1 MSDFLVLIV
10 ILAFMYWGLT
20 RPYVSFAGYVWVDTF
35 VPQKLVFGFL
45 GNQPISMTMALLC
58 LSSLIFGA
66 NKLKLAR
73 DATPVFLLISFA
85 IWITVTTEFALVQY
99 VAWDKWSE
107 TLKTLMMA
115 FFLIFAI
122 NNRKQLEMVLL
133 IILFSLSFFMVSAGL
148 KTLTGG
154 GGYGRTLIIGL
165 GNSGLGEGSTLAG
178 FAVLTI
184 PLIIFFKSHI
194 TFIPY
199 LINKNLVWYGAILL
213 CVATV
218 IGTSAR
224 TGLITLFAY
233 LSLALFN
240 KKYFFKG
247 VLSLL
252 TFMVFFIL
260 FAPSSWL
267 DRMNTLQ
274 SLEGESSAMSR
285 VAVWL
290 WTLDLAAQ
298 RPFLGGGFESY
309 MAGDGNLAQYV
320 EGLKFGMK
328 APHSIY
334 FEVLGEHGYVG
345 LALYLGLIFWTFMRN
360 RAIAKH
366 RDSGEWSMNL
376 ASEMNRMIIV
386 FCVGGVFIGIAYMP
400 LFFHLVALTAV
411 HSKILK
417 MQK

>member
-1 MSDFLVLIV
+1 MSDFLVLFV
-10 ILAFMYWGLT
+10 MLAFTYWGVT

-58 LSSLIFGA
+58 LFSLVLGV

-85 IWITVTTEFALVQY
+85 VWITVTTEYALVQY
-99 VAWDKWSE
+99 AAWDKWNE

-122 NNRKQLEMVLL
+122 NTKKQLEMVLL
-133 IILFSLSFFMVSAGL
+133 VILFSLSFFMITAGL

-165 GNSGLGEGSTLAG
+165 GNNGLGESSTLAG

-194 TFIPY
+194 TFIPH
-199 LINKNLVWYGAILL
+199 LINKNLVWYSAILL
-213 CVATV
+213 CIATV

-224 TGLITLFAY
+224 TGLVTLLAY
-233 LSLALFN
+233 LSLTLFN

-247 VLSLL
+247 VMSLL
-252 TFMVFFIL
+252 AVLIFFIL

-267 DRMNTLQ
+267 DRMNTMQ
-274 SLEGESSAMSR
+274 SVEGESSAMSR

-290 WTLDLAAQ
+290 WTIDLASE

-309 MAGDGNLAQYV
+309 AAGDGNLAKYV
-320 EGLKFGMK
+320 EGLSFGMK

-345 LALYLGLIFWTFMRN
+345 LVLYLGLIFWTFMRN

-366 RDSGEWSMNL
+366 RDSGKWSTNL
-376 ASEMNRMIIV
+376 AAEMNKIIII
-386 FCVGGVFIGIAYMP
+386 FCVGGTFIGIAYMP
-400 LFFHLVALTAV
+400 LFFHLVALTTV